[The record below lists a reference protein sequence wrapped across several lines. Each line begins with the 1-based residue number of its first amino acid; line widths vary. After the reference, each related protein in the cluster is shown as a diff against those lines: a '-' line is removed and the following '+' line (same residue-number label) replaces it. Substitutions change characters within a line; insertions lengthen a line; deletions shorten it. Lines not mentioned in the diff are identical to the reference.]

1 MTGRG
6 DKVAQPNAT
15 FSGSEVRREIP
26 VDSPNALSHAD
37 GTQRR
42 WGASPEDWHHFSD
55 TLGLT
60 SDLLPVVSNQLAV
73 TSPMSSLKGLGKT
86 PSRYNADRQV
96 VGFSR
101 WTERIANAAD
111 VEAWSKEPDYG
122 ICIQTRRCRGI
133 DIDIEDQG
141 KALEVAFSLIRFFEM
156 SAAQLSVRF
165 RASSGRL
172 LIPIE
177 VKSASRKSI
186 IKTPHG
192 VIEFLADGQ
201 QFIAAGTHSSGD
213 RYEWTKLEELLDLRL
228 GLLQ

>member
-6 DKVAQPNAT
+6 YRVAKPKAT
-15 FSGSEVRREIP
+15 FSPSEVRRELP
-26 VDSPNALSHAD
+26 LGSLNALSHAD

-42 WGASPEDWHHFSD
+42 WGASTEDWHHCSD

-73 TSPMSSLKGLGKT
+73 TSPMSSLRGLGKT
-86 PSRYNADRQV
+86 PSLYNRNRQV

-101 WTERIANAAD
+101 WTEHIANAAN

-122 ICIQTRRCRGI
+122 ICIQTRRYRGLDI
-133 DIDIEDQG
+133 DIDDKG
-141 KALEVAFSLIRFFEM
+141 KALEVAFSLIRVFGI
-156 SAAQLSVRF
+156 SAATLPVRF
-165 RASSGRL
+165 RANSGRL

-177 VKSASRKSI
+177 MKFPLRKSI
-186 IKTPHG
+186 IKTSHG
-192 VIEFLADGQ
+192 AIEFLADGQ
-201 QFIAAGTHSSGD
+201 QFIAAGTHSSGS
-213 RYEWTKLEELLDLRL
+213 RYEWTKLEELLDISY